1 VVLNDVIIQ
10 EYETK
15 IQHKEE
21 KMENEIIRKKDKA
34 ESNVEELETQLQNEL
49 NNEKE
54 IRAKFQAE
62 NIELESVIDKY
73 KSQYE
78 AQIALLT
85 AENEALT
92 SKAATLESEKI
103 ELEDKLQGPGNESI
117 YGSEVSKETEDQ
129 GEMEKLREEIKEVK
143 EALRNSKDRFEKT

>member
-1 VVLNDVIIQ
+1 MVLNDVIIQ